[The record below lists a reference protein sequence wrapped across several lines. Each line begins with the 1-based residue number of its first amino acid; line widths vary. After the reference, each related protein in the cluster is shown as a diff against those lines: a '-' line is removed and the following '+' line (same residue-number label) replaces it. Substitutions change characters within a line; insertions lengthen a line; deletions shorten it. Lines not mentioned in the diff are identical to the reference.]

1 MARQRRIPAYRRHK
15 PSGLAVVRIRGKDF
29 YLGKY
34 DSPGRH
40 REYERLIARW
50 LAGRGQPD
58 VPGQSLPQATA
69 HAELT
74 INELLLA
81 YWGHAEGY
89 YVKNGRPT
97 GELANTRDAMR
108 PLAALYGKTP
118 VAEFG
123 APHLKTPDHC
133 DEDPSFGY
141 GLAPFVGQAWEAAHL
156 EGLLPGMRSVI
167 LRTSFVLGRSGGA
180 LPRLEALCRRG
191 LGGRAGHG
199 RQGIS
204 WIHEGDMNRLFE
216 EAITNERMRGAYIAT
231 APNPVSDAE
240 FMRALRRAV
249 KVPIGLPAM
258 TWMVRLGA
266 PLVMH
271 TDPELA
277 LYGRYCVSQ
286 RLAKEGFEFQFPDLA
301 SALGSLYRRDH
312 R

>member
-1 MARQRRIPAYRRHK
+1 
-15 PSGLAVVRIRGKDF
+15 
-29 YLGKY
+29 
-34 DSPGRH
+34 
-40 REYERLIARW
+40 
-50 LAGRGQPD
+50 
-58 VPGQSLPQATA
+58 
-69 HAELT
+69 
-74 INELLLA
+74 
-81 YWGHAEGY
+81 
-89 YVKNGRPT
+89 
-97 GELANTRDAMR
+97 
-108 PLAALYGKTP
+108 
-118 VAEFG
+118 
-123 APHLKTPDHC
+123 
-133 DEDPSFGY
+133 
-141 GLAPFVGQAWEAAHL
+141 
-156 EGLLPGMRSVI
+156 
-167 LRTSFVLGRSGGA
+167 
-180 LPRLEALCRRG
+180 
-191 LGGRAGHG
+191 
-199 RQGIS
+199 
-204 WIHEGDMNRLFE
+204 MNRLFE